1 MNPIRFLGK
10 FIDYPTAIAGA
21 IIMGVIV
28 GLVNADHGIWPA
40 VTAASKQAAYT
51 FLFGGLMIKL
61 LYKIVASIKP
71 KLPSVILA
79 TLSISLLTITL
90 VYLVHSMKGTP
101 KPFFSTLP
109 TIVFAPGGFFAL
121 AWRRRKKLE
130 ARASQQS
137 TVGSQQS

>member
-1 MNPIRFLGK
+1 MSPIRFLGR

-21 IIMGVIV
+21 IIMGTIV
-28 GLVNADHGIWPA
+28 GLVNADHGAWPA
-40 VTAASKQAAYT
+40 ITAALKQAAYT
-51 FLFGGLMIKL
+51 FFFGGLMIKL

-130 ARASQQS
+130 EHRSQQFS
-137 TVGSQQS
+137 VADR